1 MLKRLLNMFFP
12 MFTDSSTREKPTLN
26 SQVDQP
32 KVVTARV
39 EMKPAAKKAMKKKIK
54 KAIEQSHDDLVK
66 APKKKRGRPP
76 KAKK

>member
-12 MFTDSSTREKPTLN
+12 MFEAEKPEPLEPFTG
-26 SQVDQP
+26 SIK
-32 KVVTARV
+32 KV
-39 EMKPAAKKAMKKKIK
+39 EPKIK
-54 KAIEQSHDDLVK
+54 TAKAKAKPVA

>member
-26 SQVDQP
+26 SQVDQ
-32 KVVTARV
+32 
-39 EMKPAAKKAMKKKIK
+39 KPAAKKVEPKIK
-54 KAIEQSHDDLVK
+54 TAKAKLKPVA